1 MPWDDRRAHLVS
13 GLDAGYLQPQLLN
26 DPSHRRMPTLRAKI
40 RIMDALPKELNQ
52 MVDDLCRKGDHF
64 ATMEQY
70 YDAIEKYG
78 QAWDLLPEPRNQWPA
93 ATWILMSAGDAHFRL
108 KEFDEAADLLI
119 DALDYP
125 DGETNPFLL
134 LRAGQC
140 LLELGQL
147 DDAANALELAFR
159 LGGEELF
166 ADEDPKYIGFIK
178 TQLKISTGQRPAT
191 KGRFNHP
198 LG

>member
-1 MPWDDRRAHLVS
+1 
-13 GLDAGYLQPQLLN
+13 
-26 DPSHRRMPTLRAKI
+26 MPTLRTKI
-40 RIMDALPKELNQ
+40 RIMDALPKELNE
-52 MVDDLCRKGDHF
+52 MVDGLCRKGDHF

-125 DGETNPFLL
+125 DGDSNPFLF

-147 DDAANALELAFR
+147 DDAANALEQAFR

-178 TQLKISTGQRPAT
+178 TQLKISTGQPAAR